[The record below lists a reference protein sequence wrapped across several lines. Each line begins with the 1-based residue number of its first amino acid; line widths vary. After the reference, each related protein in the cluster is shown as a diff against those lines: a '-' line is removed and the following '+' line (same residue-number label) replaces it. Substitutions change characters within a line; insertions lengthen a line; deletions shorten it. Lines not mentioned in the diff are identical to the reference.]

1 MARSK
6 LQLSAMSEIEKLKKE
21 VELLRKENQSLK
33 LRLDNVTLLLKKEMI
48 AAGKLQEPSIENGDS
63 TSG

>member
-21 VELLRKENQSLK
+21 LDLLQKENQSLK
-33 LRLDNVTLLLKKEMI
+33 LRVDNLTFLLKKEMI
-48 AAGKLQEPSIENGDS
+48 AAGKLQKPLIENGDS
-63 TSG
+63 TSR

>member
-1 MARSK
+1 
-6 LQLSAMSEIEKLKKE
+6 MSEIEKLKKE
-21 VELLRKENQSLK
+21 VDLLRKENQSLK